1 MEDELELIFPSKE
14 YKEQI
19 EEFKEEFIQN
29 NENNIPGGGGLEREE
44 TFEAW
49 MQKINDDLSEE
60 KSKARGRV
68 PSVLYLAFR
77 KQDQRLIGII
87 QIRCKLNDYLLNFG
101 GHIGDS
107 IRPSERNKGYS
118 TKMIALALKEARE
131 LGIGNVLMTCNKNNL
146 ASARTI
152 IKNGGKLENEVIE
165 DNKIV
170 QRYWITLKK
179 RYADG
184 RNKANHILES
194 DFKNLRI
201 DNDEFKGNISLL
213 TIKKVRKEW
222 RIDVEQRCI
231 LANNYNWLEIYPDGE
246 NYCITTMFD
255 ENDNIAEWYFDIA
268 KELGEENGIP
278 YEDDLYLDVVIVPD
292 GRIHILDEDELKS
305 AYDRKEVSKEEYE
318 MAYRVANKI
327 IEKGKNKK
335 YLDELTKF
343 TTKYLKILRGDK
355 DVL

>member
-14 YKEQI
+14 YKEQV
-19 EEFKEEFIQN
+19 EQFKEEFINN
-29 NENNIPGGGGLEREE
+29 NENDIPGGGGLEREE
-44 TFEAW
+44 TFEDW
-49 MQKINDDLSEE
+49 MKKINDDLSEE
-60 KSKARGRV
+60 KSKERGRV

-77 KQDQRLIGII
+77 KQDKKLIGII
-87 QIRCKLNDYLLNFG
+87 QIRYELNEYLFKCG

-118 TKMIALALKEARE
+118 TKMISLALKEAKRI
-131 LGIGNVLMTCNKNNL
+131 GIGNVLMTCDKNNI

-179 RYADG
+179 RYAIA
-184 RNKANHILES
+184 RNNKDILES
-194 DFKNLRI
+194 DFKNIRV
-201 DNDEFKGNISLL
+201 DDEEFKGNISLL
-213 TIKKVRKEW
+213 TIKKVKKEW

-231 LANNYNWLEIYPDGE
+231 LANNYNWLEIYPDGK
-246 NYCITTMFD
+246 NFCITTMFD

-268 KELGEENGIP
+268 REIGEDNGMP

-343 TTKYLKILRGDK
+343 TTKYLKILRGDE

>member
-14 YKEQI
+14 YKEQV
-19 EEFKEEFIQN
+19 EQFKEEFINN
-29 NENNIPGGGGLEREE
+29 NENDIPGGGGLEREE
-44 TFEAW
+44 TFEDW

-60 KSKARGRV
+60 KSKERGRV

-77 KQDQRLIGII
+77 KQDKKLIGII
-87 QIRCKLNDYLLNFG
+87 QIRYELNEYLFKCG

-118 TKMIALALKEARE
+118 TKMISLALKEAKII
-131 LGIGNVLMTCNKNNL
+131 GIGNVLMTCDKNNI

-179 RYADG
+179 RYAIA
-184 RNKANHILES
+184 RNNKDILES
-194 DFKNLRI
+194 DFKNIRV
-201 DNDEFKGNISLL
+201 DDEEFKGNISLL
-213 TIKKVRKEW
+213 TIKKVKKEW

-231 LANNYNWLEIYPDGE
+231 LANNYNWLEIYPDGK
-246 NYCITTMFD
+246 NFCITTMFD

-268 KELGEENGIP
+268 REIGEDSGMP

-343 TTKYLKILRGDK
+343 TTKYLKILRGDE

>member
-14 YKEQI
+14 YKEQV
-19 EEFKEEFIQN
+19 EQFKEEFINN
-29 NENNIPGGGGLEREE
+29 NENDIPGGGGLEREE
-44 TFEAW
+44 TFEDW

-60 KSKARGRV
+60 KSKERGRV

-77 KQDQRLIGII
+77 KQDKKLIGII
-87 QIRCKLNDYLLNFG
+87 QIRYELNEYLFKCG

-118 TKMIALALKEARE
+118 TKMISLALKEAKRI
-131 LGIGNVLMTCNKNNL
+131 GIGNVLMTCDKNNI

-179 RYADG
+179 RYAIA
-184 RNKANHILES
+184 RNNKDILES
-194 DFKNLRI
+194 DFKNIRV
-201 DNDEFKGNISLL
+201 DDEEFKGNISLL
-213 TIKKVRKEW
+213 TIKKVKKEW

-231 LANNYNWLEIYPDGE
+231 LANNYNWLEIYPDGK
-246 NYCITTMFD
+246 NFCITTMFD

-268 KELGEENGIP
+268 REIGEDSGMP

-343 TTKYLKILRGDK
+343 TTKYLKILRGDE

>member
-1 MEDELELIFPSKE
+1 MN
-14 YKEQI
+14 

-29 NENNIPGGGGLEREE
+29 NENEIPGGGGLEREE

-77 KQDQRLIGII
+77 KRDKRLIGII
-87 QIRCKLNDYLLNFG
+87 QIRYALNEYLFEFG

-118 TKMIALALKEARE
+118 TKMIALALKEAKK
-131 LGIGNVLMTCNKNNL
+131 LGIGNVLMTCNKNNV

-179 RYADG
+179 RYAIANN
-184 RNKANHILES
+184 NKDILES
-194 DFKNLRI
+194 DFKNIRVV
-201 DNDEFKGNISLL
+201 NEEFKGNISLL
-213 TIKKVRKEW
+213 TIKKVKKEW
-222 RIDVEQRCI
+222 RIDVEERCI
-231 LANNYNWLEIYPDGE
+231 LANDYNWLEIYPDGK
-246 NYCITTMFD
+246 NFCITTMFD

-268 KELGEENGIP
+268 REIGEDDGIP

-292 GRIHILDEDELKS
+292 GRIHLLDEDELKS
-305 AYDRKEVSKEEYE
+305 AYDRKEVSKDEYKI
-318 MAYRVANKI
+318 AYKVANEI

-343 TTKYLKILRGDK
+343 TTKYLKILRGDENA
-355 DVL
+355 L

>member
-1 MEDELELIFPSKE
+1 MEDDLELIFPSKE

-19 EEFKEEFIQN
+19 EEFKEEFIKN
-29 NENNIPGGGGLEREE
+29 NENNIPGGGGLENEE
-44 TFEAW
+44 TFEDW
-49 MQKINDDLSEE
+49 MQKINDDLLEE

-68 PSVLYLAFR
+68 PAVLYLAFR
-77 KQDQRLIGII
+77 KRDKKLIGII
-87 QIRCKLNDYLLNFG
+87 QIRRILNEYLYNFG

-118 TKMIALALKEARE
+118 TKIIALALKEAKK
-131 LGIGNVLMTCNKNNL
+131 LGIGNVLMTCNKDNL

-170 QRYWITLKK
+170 QRYWISLKK

-194 DFKNLRI
+194 NFKNIRV
-201 DNDEFKGNISLL
+201 DDVEFKGNISLL
-213 TIKKVRKEW
+213 SIKKVKKEW
-222 RIDVEQRCI
+222 LVDTEQRCI
-231 LANNYNWLEIYPDGE
+231 LANNYNWLEIYPAGKQ
-246 NYCITTMFD
+246 YCITTMFD

-268 KELGEENGIP
+268 KELGEDDGIP
-278 YEDDLYLDVVIVPD
+278 YEDDLYIDVVIVPD

-305 AYDRKEVSKEEYE
+305 AYARKEVSKNEYE
-318 MAYRVANKI
+318 MAYRVVNEI

-343 TTKYLKILRGDK
+343 TTKYLKKLKGDEN
-355 DVL
+355 VL

>member
-14 YKEQI
+14 YKEQV
-19 EEFKEEFIQN
+19 EQFKEEFINN
-29 NENNIPGGGGLEREE
+29 NENDIPGGGGLEREE

-60 KSKARGRV
+60 KSKERGRV

-77 KQDQRLIGII
+77 KQDKKLIGII
-87 QIRCKLNDYLLNFG
+87 QIRYELNEYLFKCG

-118 TKMIALALKEARE
+118 TKMISLALKEAKRI
-131 LGIGNVLMTCNKNNL
+131 GIGNVLMTCDKNNI

-179 RYADG
+179 RYAIA
-184 RNKANHILES
+184 RNNKDILES
-194 DFKNLRI
+194 DFKNIRV
-201 DNDEFKGNISLL
+201 DDEEFKGNISLL
-213 TIKKVRKEW
+213 TIKKVKKEW

-231 LANNYNWLEIYPDGE
+231 LANNYNWLEIYPDGK
-246 NYCITTMFD
+246 NFCITTMFD

-268 KELGEENGIP
+268 REIGEDSGMP

>member
-19 EEFKEEFIQN
+19 EDFKEEFINN
-29 NENNIPGGGGLEREE
+29 NENDIPGGGGLEREE
-44 TFEAW
+44 TFEDW
-49 MQKINDDLSEE
+49 LQKINDDLSEE

-101 GHIGDS
+101 GHIEYS
-107 IRPSERNKGYS
+107 IRPSERNKGNS
-118 TKMIALALKEARE
+118 TKMIALALKKAKK
-131 LGIGNVLMTCNKNNL
+131 LGIGKLLMTCNKNNV

-152 IKNGGKLENEVIE
+152 IKNGGILENEVNE
-165 DNKIV
+165 NNKVV
-170 QRYWITLKK
+170 QRYWISLKK

-194 DFKNLRI
+194 DFKNIRV
-201 DNDEFKGNISLL
+201 DNEEFKGNISLL
-213 TIKKVRKEW
+213 AIKKVRKEW
-222 RIDVEQRCI
+222 RIDVEKRCI
-231 LANNYNWLEIYPDGE
+231 LANNYNWLEIYPDGKQ
-246 NYCITTMFD
+246 YCITTMFD
-255 ENDNIAEWYFDIA
+255 EKDNIAEWYFDIA
-268 KELGEENGIP
+268 REIGEEDGIP
-278 YEDDLYLDVVIVPD
+278 YEDDLYLDVVVVPD
-292 GRIHILDEDELKS
+292 GRIHILDEDELKD
-305 AYDRKEVSKEEYE
+305 AYNRKEVTKKEYD
-318 MAYRVANKI
+318 MAYQVANEI
-327 IEKGKNKK
+327 IEKCKNKK
-335 YLDELTKF
+335 TLDKLTRF

>member
-14 YKEQI
+14 YKEQV
-19 EEFKEEFIQN
+19 EQFKEEFINN
-29 NENNIPGGGGLEREE
+29 NENDIPGGGGLEREE
-44 TFEAW
+44 TFEDW

-60 KSKARGRV
+60 KSKERGRV

-77 KQDQRLIGII
+77 KQDKKLIGII
-87 QIRCKLNDYLLNFG
+87 QIRYELNEYLFKCG

-118 TKMIALALKEARE
+118 TKMISLALKEAKRI
-131 LGIGNVLMTCNKNNL
+131 GIGNVLMTCDKNNI

-179 RYADG
+179 RYAIA
-184 RNKANHILES
+184 RNNKDILES
-194 DFKNLRI
+194 DFKNIRV
-201 DNDEFKGNISLL
+201 DDEEFKGNISLL
-213 TIKKVRKEW
+213 TIKKVKKEW

-231 LANNYNWLEIYPDGE
+231 LANNYNWLEIYPDGK
-246 NYCITTMFD
+246 NFCITTMFD

-268 KELGEENGIP
+268 REIGEDSGMP

>member
-14 YKEQI
+14 YKEQV
-19 EEFKEEFIQN
+19 EQFKEEFINN
-29 NENNIPGGGGLEREE
+29 NENDIPGGGGLEREE
-44 TFEAW
+44 TFEDW

-60 KSKARGRV
+60 KSKERGRV

-77 KQDQRLIGII
+77 KQDKKLIGII
-87 QIRCKLNDYLLNFG
+87 QIRYELNEYLFKCG

-118 TKMIALALKEARE
+118 TKMISLALKEAKRI
-131 LGIGNVLMTCNKNNL
+131 GIGNVLMTCDKNNI

-179 RYADG
+179 RYAIA
-184 RNKANHILES
+184 RKNKDILES
-194 DFKNLRI
+194 DFKNIRV
-201 DNDEFKGNISLL
+201 DDEEFKGNISLL
-213 TIKKVRKEW
+213 TIKKVKKEW

-231 LANNYNWLEIYPDGE
+231 LANNYNWLEIYPDGK
-246 NYCITTMFD
+246 NFCITTMFD

-268 KELGEENGIP
+268 REIGEDNGMP

-343 TTKYLKILRGDK
+343 TTKYLKILRGDE

>member
-44 TFEAW
+44 TFEDW

-77 KQDQRLIGII
+77 KRDKKLIGII
-87 QIRCKLNDYLLNFG
+87 QIRYALNEYLYNFG

-118 TKMIALALKEARE
+118 TKMIALALKEAKK

-201 DNDEFKGNISLL
+201 DNYEFKGNISLL

-231 LANNYNWLEIYPDGE
+231 LANNYNWLEIYPDGK

-292 GRIHILDEDELKS
+292 GRIHVLDEDELKS

-318 MAYRVANKI
+318 MAYRVANEI
-327 IEKGKNKK
+327 IEKGKNKN
-335 YLDELTKF
+335 YLDELIKF
-343 TTKYLKILRGDK
+343 TTKYLKILRGDE

>member
-14 YKEQI
+14 YKEQV
-19 EEFKEEFIQN
+19 EQFKEEFINN
-29 NENNIPGGGGLEREE
+29 NENDIPGGGGLEREE

-60 KSKARGRV
+60 KSKERGRV

-77 KQDQRLIGII
+77 KQDKKLIGII
-87 QIRCKLNDYLLNFG
+87 QIRYELNEYLFKCG

-118 TKMIALALKEARE
+118 TKMISLALKEAKRI
-131 LGIGNVLMTCNKNNL
+131 GIGNVLMTCDKNNI

-179 RYADG
+179 RYAIA
-184 RNKANHILES
+184 RNNKDILES
-194 DFKNLRI
+194 DFKNIRV
-201 DNDEFKGNISLL
+201 DDEEFKGNISLL
-213 TIKKVRKEW
+213 TIKKVKKEW

-231 LANNYNWLEIYPDGE
+231 LANNYNWLEIYPDGK
-246 NYCITTMFD
+246 NFCITTMFD

-268 KELGEENGIP
+268 REIGEDNGMP

-343 TTKYLKILRGDK
+343 TTKYLKILRGDE

>member
-44 TFEAW
+44 TFEDW

-77 KQDQRLIGII
+77 KRDKKLIGII
-87 QIRCKLNDYLLNFG
+87 QIRYALNEYLYNFG

-118 TKMIALALKEARE
+118 TKMIALALKEAKK

-170 QRYWITLKK
+170 QRYWI
-179 RYADG
+179 
-184 RNKANHILES
+184 
-194 DFKNLRI
+194 
-201 DNDEFKGNISLL
+201 
-213 TIKKVRKEW
+213 
-222 RIDVEQRCI
+222 
-231 LANNYNWLEIYPDGE
+231 
-246 NYCITTMFD
+246 
-255 ENDNIAEWYFDIA
+255 
-268 KELGEENGIP
+268 
-278 YEDDLYLDVVIVPD
+278 
-292 GRIHILDEDELKS
+292 
-305 AYDRKEVSKEEYE
+305 DRKSV
-318 MAYRVANKI
+318 V
-327 IEKGKNKK
+327 
-335 YLDELTKF
+335 
-343 TTKYLKILRGDK
+343 
-355 DVL
+355 

>member
-49 MQKINDDLSEE
+49 MQKINADLSEE
-60 KSKARGRV
+60 KSKERGRV
-68 PSVLYLAFR
+68 SSVLYLAFR
-77 KQDQRLIGII
+77 KRDKKLIGII
-87 QIRCKLNDYLLNFG
+87 QIRYELNEYLFKFG

-118 TKMIALALKEARE
+118 TKMIALALKKAKK
-131 LGIGNVLMTCNKNNL
+131 LGIGNVLMTCDKNNT

-152 IKNGGKLENEVIE
+152 IKNGGKLENEVLE

-179 RYADG
+179 RYAIASN
-184 RNKANHILES
+184 NKDILES
-194 DFKNLRI
+194 DFKNIRI
-201 DNDEFKGNISLL
+201 EDEEFKGNISLL
-213 TIKKVRKEW
+213 TIKKVKKEW
-222 RIDVEQRCI
+222 RIDVEERCI
-231 LANNYNWLEIYPDGE
+231 LANNYNWLEIYPDGK
-246 NYCITTMFD
+246 NFCITTMFD

-268 KELGEENGIP
+268 REIGEDDGIP

-292 GRIHILDEDELKS
+292 GRIHILDEDELKN
-305 AYDRKEVSKEEYE
+305 AYVRKEVSKEEYE
-318 MAYRVANKI
+318 MAYIVANKI
-327 IEKGKNKK
+327 IEKGKNQK
-335 YLDELTKF
+335 YIDELTKF

>member
-14 YKEQI
+14 YKEQV
-19 EEFKEEFIQN
+19 EQFKEEFINN
-29 NENNIPGGGGLEREE
+29 NENDIPGGGGLEREE
-44 TFEAW
+44 TFEDW

-60 KSKARGRV
+60 KSKERGRV

-77 KQDQRLIGII
+77 KQDKKLIGII
-87 QIRCKLNDYLLNFG
+87 QIRYELNEYLFKCG

-118 TKMIALALKEARE
+118 TKMISLALKEAKRI
-131 LGIGNVLMTCNKNNL
+131 GIGNVLMTCDKNNI

-179 RYADG
+179 RYAIAIN
-184 RNKANHILES
+184 NKDILES
-194 DFKNLRI
+194 DFKNIRV
-201 DNDEFKGNISLL
+201 DDEEFKGNISLL
-213 TIKKVRKEW
+213 TIKKVKKEW

-231 LANNYNWLEIYPDGE
+231 LANNYNWLEIYPDGK
-246 NYCITTMFD
+246 NFCITTMFD

-268 KELGEENGIP
+268 REIGEDNGMP

-343 TTKYLKILRGDK
+343 TMKYLKILRGDE

>member
-44 TFEAW
+44 TFEDW

-77 KQDQRLIGII
+77 KRDKKLIGII
-87 QIRCKLNDYLLNFG
+87 QIRYALNEYLYNFG
-101 GHIGDS
+101 GNIVDS

-118 TKMIALALKEARE
+118 TKMIALALKEAKE
-131 LGIGNVLMTCNKNNL
+131 LGIGNVLMTCNKNNV

-152 IKNGGKLENEVIE
+152 IKNGGILENEVNE
-165 DNKIV
+165 NNKVV
-170 QRYWITLKK
+170 QRYWISLKK

-194 DFKNLRI
+194 DFKNIRV
-201 DNDEFKGNISLL
+201 DNEEFKGNISLL
-213 TIKKVRKEW
+213 AIKKVRKEW
-222 RIDVEQRCI
+222 RIDVEKRCI
-231 LANNYNWLEIYPDGE
+231 LANNYNWLEIYPDGKQ
-246 NYCITTMFD
+246 YCITAMFD
-255 ENDNIAEWYFDIA
+255 DKDKIAEWYFDIA
-268 KELGEENGIP
+268 KEVGEENGIP

-292 GRIHILDEDELKS
+292 GRIHVLDEDELKS

-318 MAYRVANKI
+318 MAYKVANEI
-327 IEKGKNKK
+327 IEKGKNKN

-343 TTKYLKILRGDK
+343 TTKYLKILRGDENA
-355 DVL
+355 L